1 MPPAALTASRT
12 DALLWSR
19 LLAGR
24 LSWQMGGGTV
34 RVLRVRW
41 NQHAPRAD
49 RTRPHR
55 HPFHQIL
62 YYSQGRGMQYLGEGR
77 RPVEVGSICFVP
89 AGVLHSF
96 VGTGRR
102 PATCL
107 TMDLDMEDA
116 VGRGRGEAGA
126 GTGAGFVTGGFRH
139 AAGQGPEHDDGWVLR
154 HALDEGQRHVFPVSA
169 RFQRQVAACMARI
182 NREVEA
188 RQTGYA
194 TAVQGMLLELLA
206 LFLRATRGTPVFAR
220 GYPVRRWRNATVVR
234 RAVALADDLPDAALS
249 ISPTAAPTLAQA
261 AREMGVSA
269 NHLNVLL
276 RQQTGLTFRQL
287 LIQRR
292 IESAKT
298 LLRVGDDRCTEIAHA
313 CGFGD
318 SNYFA
323 RLFRRKTG
331 MTPGEF
337 RRKAR

>member
-1 MPPAALTASRT
+1 
-12 DALLWSR
+12 LLWSR

-24 LSWQMGGGTV
+24 LAWQMGEGTV
-34 RVLRVRW
+34 RILRVRW

-62 YYSQGRGMQYLGEGR
+62 YYPRGRGMQQLGDAR
-77 RPVEVGSICFVP
+77 RAVRAGSICFVP
-89 AGVLHSF
+89 AGALHSF
-96 VGTGRR
+96 VGSGQR

-107 TMDLDMEDA
+107 ALDVDMEER
-116 VGRGRGEAGA
+116 VGSGHGDDHGRASPRPRPAPG
-126 GTGAGFVTGGFRH
+126 
-139 AAGQGPEHDDGWVLR
+139 DDGWVLR
-154 HALDEGQRHVFPVSA
+154 HALAAGERHVFPLSA
-169 RFQRQVAACMARI
+169 LFQRQVATCMARI
-182 NREVEA
+182 NREVQT

-206 LFLRATRGTPVFAR
+206 LFLRATRVTPVFAR
-220 GYPVRRWRNATVVR
+220 GHALPRWRSEPVVR
-234 RAVALADDLPDAALS
+234 RALALASELAGAEDAPPA
-249 ISPTAAPTLAQA
+249 TLADA
-261 AREMGVSA
+261 SRAVGVSA

-287 LIQRR
+287 VIQRR
-292 IESAKT
+292 IEAAKT
-298 LLRVGDDRCTEIAHA
+298 LLRRGNDSCTEIAFA

-331 MTPGEF
+331 LTPSEF
-337 RRKAR
+337 RRRAR

>member
-1 MPPAALTASRT
+1 VAAPS

-24 LSWQMGGGTV
+24 LAWQMGGGTV

-41 NQHAPRAD
+41 NQHARQAD

-55 HPFHQIL
+55 HPFHQVL
-62 YYSQGRGMQYLGEGR
+62 YYSRGRGTQQLGEQR
-77 RPVEVGSICFVP
+77 RPVAPGSICFLA
-89 AGVLHSF
+89 AGVAHSF
-96 VGTGRR
+96 LGTGPR

-107 TMDLDMEDA
+107 ALDFELEE
-116 VGRGRGEAGA
+116 VEHKPR
-126 GTGAGFVTGGFRH
+126 
-139 AAGQGPEHDDGWVLR
+139 HDDDAAVLEN
-154 HALDEGQRHVFPVSA
+154 ALRAGEREVFPLSA
-169 RFQRQVAACMARI
+169 KFQRQVAACMKRI
-182 NREVEA
+182 NRETEA

-206 LFLRATRGTPVFAR
+206 LFLRATRRTPAFAR
-220 GYPVRRWRNATVVR
+220 SHAPPRWRNEVVVR
-234 RAVALADDLPDAALS
+234 RAVALADEAPDEVEAE
-249 ISPTAAPTLAQA
+249 PPTLTRA
-261 AREMGVSA
+261 AREVGVSP
-269 NHLNVLL
+269 NHLNRLL

-292 IESAKT
+292 LENAKS
-298 LLRVGDDRCTEIAHA
+298 LLRSGDETCTEIAMA

-331 MTPGEF
+331 LSPTEF
-337 RRKAR
+337 RRRAR

>member
-1 MPPAALTASRT
+1 MKPRSS

-24 LSWQMGGGTV
+24 LAWQMGGGTM

-41 NQHAPRAD
+41 NQHARQAD

-55 HPFHQIL
+55 HPFHQVL
-62 YYSQGRGMQYLGEGR
+62 YYSRGRGTQHLGEQR
-77 RPVEVGSICFVP
+77 RPIAPGSICFIA
-89 AGVLHSF
+89 AGVAHSF
-96 VGTGRR
+96 LGTGPR

-107 TMDLDMEDA
+107 ALDFDLEPPAPD
-116 VGRGRGEAGA
+116 GA
-126 GTGAGFVTGGFRH
+126 H
-139 AAGQGPEHDDGWVLR
+139 AHHDDDVVVLR
-154 HALDEGQRHVFPVSA
+154 NALRAGEREVFPLSA
-169 RFQRQVAACMARI
+169 RFQKQVRACMRRI
-182 NREVEA
+182 NRETEA

-206 LFLRATRGTPVFAR
+206 LFLRATRRTTAFAR
-220 GYPVRRWRNATVVR
+220 SHDPPRWRNEVVVK
-234 RAVALADDLPDAALS
+234 RAVALAA
-249 ISPTAAPTLAQA
+249 AAPDHAADEADRPTLTRA
-261 AREMGVSA
+261 AHDVGVSP
-269 NHLNVLL
+269 NHLNRLL

-292 IESAKT
+292 IELAKT
-298 LLRVGDDRCTEIAHA
+298 LLRLGDESCTEIAMA

-331 MTPGEF
+331 VTPTEF
-337 RRKAR
+337 RRRAR

>member
-1 MPPAALTASRT
+1 MARSSTQA

-24 LSWQMGGGTV
+24 LAWQMGGGTV

-55 HPFHQIL
+55 HPFHQLL
-62 YYSQGRGMQYLGEGR
+62 YYSRGRGLQQLGEVR
-77 RPVEVGSICFVP
+77 RPVAAGAICFVP
-89 AGVLHSF
+89 AGALHSF
-96 VGTGRR
+96 VGSGRR

-107 TMDLDMEDA
+107 ALDLDIEEA
-116 VGRGRGEAGA
+116 VGRETAG
-126 GTGAGFVTGGFRH
+126 VH
-139 AAGQGPEHDDGWVLR
+139 AHDDGWVLR
-154 HALDEGQRHVFPVSA
+154 HALDAGERHLFPLPL
-169 RFQRQVAACMARI
+169 RYQRQVAACMGRI

-206 LFLRATRGTPVFAR
+206 LFLRATRVTPAFAR
-220 GYPVRRWRNATVVR
+220 RVAPPPWRGEGVVR
-234 RAVALADDLPDAALS
+234 RALALAAELPDAS
-249 ISPTAAPTLAQA
+249 DGPAAPPTLNQA
-261 AREMGVSA
+261 ARAVGVSA

-287 LIQRR
+287 VIQRR
-292 IESAKT
+292 IEAAKT
-298 LLRVGDDRCTEIAHA
+298 LLRLSDDSCTDISFA
-313 CGFGD
+313 CGFSD

-331 MTPGEF
+331 VSPTEF
-337 RRKAR
+337 RRRAR

>member
-1 MPPAALTASRT
+1 MAARS

-24 LSWQMGGGTV
+24 LAWQMGGGTV

-41 NQHAPRAD
+41 NQHALEAD

-62 YYSQGRGMQYLGEGR
+62 YYSRGRGTQHLGEQR
-77 RPVEVGSICFVP
+77 RPIAPGSICFLA
-89 AGVLHSF
+89 AGVAHSF
-96 VGTGRR
+96 LGTGLR

-107 TMDLDMEDA
+107 ALDFELE
-116 VGRGRGEAGA
+116 EAEQ
-126 GTGAGFVTGGFRH
+126 RPH
-139 AAGQGPEHDDGWVLR
+139 HHDDDVVVLR
-154 HALDEGQRHVFPVSA
+154 NALRAGEREVFPLSA
-169 RFQRQVAACMARI
+169 RFQRQVSACMKRI
-182 NREVEA
+182 NRETEA

-206 LFLRATRGTPVFAR
+206 LFLRATRKTPAFAR
-220 GYPVRRWRNATVVR
+220 SHAAPRWRNEGVVR
-234 RAVALADDLPDAALS
+234 RAVALAGETWETEETP
-249 ISPTAAPTLAQA
+249 PPTLARA
-261 AREMGVSA
+261 ARAVGVSA
-269 NHLNVLL
+269 NHLNRLL

-292 IESAKT
+292 IELAKT
-298 LLRVGDDRCTEIAHA
+298 LLRNGDESCTEIAMT

-331 MTPGEF
+331 VTPSEF
-337 RRKAR
+337 RRRAR

>member
-1 MPPAALTASRT
+1 MADSTRRAGVAPA

-24 LSWQMGGGTV
+24 LSWQMGGGMV

-62 YYSQGRGMQYLGEGR
+62 YYSRGRGLQHLGEAR
-77 RPVEVGSICFVP
+77 RPVQAGSICFVP
-89 AGVLHSF
+89 AGVRHSF

-107 TMDLDMEDA
+107 TLDLDMEEA
-116 VGRGRGEAGA
+116 VGKDSG
-126 GTGAGFVTGGFRH
+126 
-139 AAGQGPEHDDGWVLR
+139 HDDGWVLR
-154 HALDEGQRHVFPVSA
+154 HALAAGERHLFPLSA
-169 RFQRQVAACMARI
+169 RFQRQVGACMARI
-182 NREVEA
+182 NREVES

-206 LFLRATRGTPVFAR
+206 LFLRATRRTPVFAR
-220 GYPVRRWRNATVVR
+220 RAPPPWRSEPLVR
-234 RAVALADDLPDAALS
+234 RALELAADLPAEADA
-249 ISPTAAPTLAQA
+249 PAPTLGQA
-261 AREMGVSA
+261 AHAVGVSA

-287 LIQRR
+287 VIQRR
-292 IESAKT
+292 IEAAKT
-298 LLRVGDDRCTEIAHA
+298 LLRLGDDSCTDIALA

-331 MTPGEF
+331 VSPSEF
-337 RRKAR
+337 RRRVG

>member
-1 MPPAALTASRT
+1 MPRSSTQA

-24 LSWQMGGGTV
+24 LAWQMGGGTV

-55 HPFHQIL
+55 HPFHQLL
-62 YYSQGRGMQYLGEGR
+62 YYSRGRGMQQLGEVR
-77 RPVEVGSICFVP
+77 RPVAAGSICFVP
-89 AGVLHSF
+89 AGALHSF
-96 VGTGRR
+96 VGTGRQA
-102 PATCL
+102 ATCL
-107 TMDLDMEDA
+107 ALDLDMEKA
-116 VGRGRGEAGA
+116 VGQD
-126 GTGAGFVTGGFRH
+126 GG
-139 AAGQGPEHDDGWVLR
+139 QVHDDGWVLR
-154 HALDEGQRHVFPVSA
+154 HALDAGERHLFPLPL
-169 RFQRQVAACMARI
+169 RYQRQVAACMGRI

-206 LFLRATRGTPVFAR
+206 LFLRATRVTPIFAR
-220 GYPVRRWRNATVVR
+220 RFAPPHWRGEGVVR
-234 RAVALADDLPDAALS
+234 RALALAGELPAGDG
-249 ISPTAAPTLAQA
+249 PGPPPTLRQA
-261 AREMGVSA
+261 ARAVGVSA

-287 LIQRR
+287 VIQRR
-292 IESAKT
+292 IEAAKT
-298 LLRVGDDRCTEIAHA
+298 LLRLGDDSCTEISFA
-313 CGFGD
+313 CGFSD

-331 MTPGEF
+331 LSPTEF
-337 RRKAR
+337 RRRAR